1 LRLDSLAEEI
11 DLASFPDYLPA
22 TELHC
27 RPMGG
32 HVVPS
37 TVASQNLL
45 HHLLA
50 RLGHRL
56 TGPRRAI
63 LEAISASDSPITVEE
78 IHTRVAG
85 KRVNRVTVYRTI
97 HLLEASGLLRA
108 VNTTRGGLRYELGE
122 QFTGHHAH
130 LVCQRCGR
138 VEELAGCP
146 VPDDALARL
155 SRRVHQVR
163 QFRVVDHEL
172 RLLGLCRECHA

>member
-1 LRLDSLAEEI
+1 MNSSIGRETI
-11 DLASFPDYLPA
+11 
-22 TELHC
+22 
-27 RPMGG
+27 
-32 HVVPS
+32 
-37 TVASQNLL
+37 

-50 RLGHRL
+50 RQGHRV

-63 LEAISASDSPITVEE
+63 MEAISGSDCPLTVEE
-78 IHTRVAG
+78 IHARVVG

-108 VNTTRGGLRYELGE
+108 VDSTRGGLRYELGE

-130 LVCQRCGR
+130 LICQGCGR

-155 SRRVHQVR
+155 SRRVSHAR

-172 RLLGLCRECHA
+172 RLLGLCHACHA